1 MLLEFGIAAAAL
13 CLLSVRRE
21 SERENENM
29 ISDQMAQQMNELFI
43 VTNLKNSRD
52 EYVKIADYEK
62 TEMSRLYEVSI
73 PLGLSYT
80 VVAKLHDALETALK
94 RIHRILFLFMFCQLL
109 RQFRGLSL
117 TQNPRQIFTCILQNI
132 VQHIAVLQTAHLR
145 DLAFLQV

>member
-62 TEMSRLYEVSI
+62 RKCHAYMR
-73 PLGLSYT
+73 
-80 VVAKLHDALETALK
+80 
-94 RIHRILFLFMFCQLL
+94 
-109 RQFRGLSL
+109 
-117 TQNPRQIFTCILQNI
+117 
-132 VQHIAVLQTAHLR
+132 
-145 DLAFLQV
+145 